1 MHETAAR
8 PALALWPP
16 DDTEESV
23 LGTNLHQTT
32 ITDTRA
38 RVPGTGAN
46 EAASQ
51 EERPWQ
57 AGSQTNVAGFA
68 RPDGRPYTTLPDVFV
83 CRDPFDLQRATL
95 SLAEDGPP
103 ALIVE
108 VLSDDTWKA
117 DLDLERGKPFSY
129 RRGGVAEY
137 LALDP
142 LQQFTGRDGRGW
154 RLVGGAYVPW
164 EQGAGGRWASR
175 LGFSVGWEGARA
187 VVYDARGRLMPGE
200 GQVLRAIA
208 EGRAE
213 GVAEGEARGIE
224 QGLAAGEARGRAE
237 GLLVGRAML
246 VRLLEL
252 RFGALPPG
260 LEARLEALAAPA
272 ALAGLTGAAMDA
284 PNLSGFVEA
293 LDRATG

>member
-8 PALALWPP
+8 PALSLWPP
-16 DDTEESV
+16 DDTEWSV
-23 LGTNLHQTT
+23 LGTNLHQTA
-32 ITDTRA
+32 ITAVR
-38 RVPGTGAN
+38 TGAN

-51 EERPWQ
+51 EEQPWQ
-57 AGSQTNVAGFA
+57 AGSQTMVAGFV

-83 CRDPFDLQRATL
+83 YREPFDLQRATL

-108 VLSDDTWKA
+108 MLSDDTWKA
-117 DLDLERGKPFSY
+117 DLDLERGKPAGY

-137 LALDP
+137 LVLDP
-142 LQQFTGRDGRGW
+142 LQQFTGRDGLGW

-164 EQGAGGRWASR
+164 DQGAEGRWTSR
-175 LGFSVGWEGARA
+175 LGFSVGWEEARA

-208 EGRAE
+208 EG
-213 GVAEGEARGIE
+213 VAEGEAC
-224 QGLAAGEARGRAE
+224 GLTEGEARGRAE

-252 RFGALPPG
+252 HFGPLPPG
-260 LEARLEALAAPA
+260 LGSLAAPA
-272 ALAGLTGAAMDA
+272 ALTESAMDA
-284 PNLSGFVEA
+284 PNLSGFIEA
-293 LDRATG
+293 LDRAIG

>member
-23 LGTNLHQTT
+23 LGTNLHQTA
-32 ITDTRA
+32 ITAVR
-38 RVPGTGAN
+38 TGAN

-57 AGSQTNVAGFA
+57 AGSQTNVAGFVH
-68 RPDGRPYTTLPDVFV
+68 PDGRPYTTLPDVFV
-83 CRDPFDLQRATL
+83 YREPFDLRRATL

-117 DLDLERGKPFSY
+117 DLDTERGKPFSY
-129 RRGGVAEY
+129 GRGGVAEY

-142 LQQFTGRDGRGW
+142 LRQFTGRDGRGW

-164 EQGAGGRWASR
+164 EQGAGGRWASV

-187 VVYDARGRLMPGE
+187 VVYDVRGRLMPGE
-200 GQVLRAIA
+200 GQVLHAIA

-213 GVAEGEARGIE
+213 G
-224 QGLAAGEARGRAE
+224 LAE
-237 GLLVGRAML
+237 GLRTGVAML
-246 VRLLEL
+246 LRVLAA
-252 RFGALPPG
+252 RFGPPPTG
-260 LEARLEALAAPA
+260 LEARLAARATPA
-272 ALAGLTGAAMDA
+272 ALEVLTDIALEASTLAD
-284 PNLSGFVEA
+284 FREA
-293 LDRATG
+293 LDRVLG

>member
-8 PALALWPP
+8 PALSLWPP
-16 DDTEESV
+16 DDTEWSV
-23 LGTNLHQTT
+23 LGTNLHQTA
-32 ITDTRA
+32 ITAVR
-38 RVPGTGAN
+38 TGAN

-51 EERPWQ
+51 EEQPWQ
-57 AGSQTNVAGFA
+57 AGSQTMVAGFV

-83 CRDPFDLQRATL
+83 YREPFDLQRATL

-108 VLSDDTWKA
+108 MLSDDTWKA
-117 DLDLERGKPFSY
+117 DLDLERGKPAGY

-137 LALDP
+137 LVLDP
-142 LQQFTGRDGRGW
+142 LQQFTGRDGLGW

-164 EQGAGGRWASR
+164 DQGAEGRWTSR
-175 LGFSVGWEGARA
+175 LGFSVGWEEARA

-208 EGRAE
+208 EGVAE
-213 GVAEGEARGIE
+213 GV
-224 QGLAAGEARGRAE
+224 ARGRAE

-252 RFGALPPG
+252 RFGPLPPG
-260 LEARLEALAAPA
+260 LGSLAAPA
-272 ALAGLTGAAMDA
+272 ALTESAMDA
-284 PNLSGFVEA
+284 PNLSGFIEA
-293 LDRATG
+293 LDRAIG